1 MLLQVVSSHV
11 MGFNGVSKI
20 EAAWEINQLLR
31 KAKECKQ
38 HGEQQQS
45 KHSDGMF

>member
-20 EAAWEINQLLR
+20 EATWEINQLLR
-31 KAKECKQ
+31 KAKECEQ
-38 HGEQQQS
+38 HGGEQQQC
-45 KHSDGMF
+45 KQAF

>member
-1 MLLQVVSSHV
+1 MPLQVVRTHV
-11 MGFNGVSKI
+11 SVLMEFLI
-20 EAAWEINQLLR
+20 EVAWEINQLLR